1 MKTPI
6 RILVADD
13 NSLVRRSIRVML
25 DAIDDVEI
33 VGEAEDGQEAVD
45 LVEKTNPDVVL
56 MDISMPR
63 MDGLKATEHIQTM
76 QTAAQVLILSMY
88 ANITFVRQALRKG
101 ARGYLLKRTFVE
113 ELLPALNRVNEGE
126 LYLSP
131 DIDGLT
137 PDDAAID
144 SSDGSSSG
152 E

>member
-1 MKTPI
+1 
-6 RILVADD
+6 
-13 NSLVRRSIRVML
+13 ML
-25 DAIDDVEI
+25 DAIDGVEI
-33 VGEAEDGQEAVD
+33 IGEAEDGQEAVD
-45 LVEKTNPDVVL
+45 LVESLNPDVVI

-63 MDGLKATEHIQTM
+63 MNGLEATELIQTK
-76 QTAAQVLILSMY
+76 QTAARVLILSMY
-88 ANITFVRQALRKG
+88 ANAMFVRQALRKG

>member
-63 MDGLKATEHIQTM
+63 MDGLKATERIQTM
-76 QTAAQVLILSMY
+76 KTAAQVLILSMY
-88 ANITFVRQALRKG
+88 ANTTFVRQALRKG
-101 ARGYLLKRTFVE
+101 ARGYLLKRTFSE

-144 SSDGSSSG
+144 SSDGSPSG

>member
-1 MKTPI
+1 
-6 RILVADD
+6 
-13 NSLVRRSIRVML
+13 ML

-33 VGEAEDGQEAVD
+33 IGEAEDGQEAVD
-45 LVEKTNPDVVL
+45 LVESLNPDVVI

-63 MDGLKATEHIQTM
+63 MNGLEATELIQTK
-76 QTAAQVLILSMY
+76 QTAARVLILSMY
-88 ANITFVRQALRKG
+88 ANAMFVRQALRKG

>member
-63 MDGLKATEHIQTM
+63 MDGLKATERIQTM
-76 QTAAQVLILSMY
+76 KTAAQVLILSMY
-88 ANITFVRQALRKG
+88 ANTTFVRQALRKG
-101 ARGYLLKRTFVE
+101 ARGYLLKRTFAE